1 MSIFLITRYK
11 LCSNVDFI
19 LVPFRINQR
28 KDPFFSCDIIK
39 VFVQEETAI
48 LLDKHQVTNKS
59 GIKACSSN
67 GDDSTG

>member
-1 MSIFLITRYK
+1 MSGSNINIILIS
-11 LCSNVDFI
+11 C
-19 LVPFRINQR
+19 RINQW
-28 KDPFFSCDIIK
+28 KDSFIACNITK
-39 VFVQEETAI
+39 MFVQENTI